1 MRTRYVGSRISRIP
15 GSSRGY
21 TSWISLHCCSPN
33 IWLAVKV
40 HKIVFDRAITTR
52 DLQEQLAVSVGLN
65 RLANVILKAKGD
77 TIITISPTM
86 LGNNS
91 RLESP
96 VKNYFFY

>member
-1 MRTRYVGSRISRIP
+1 MQ
-15 GSSRGY
+15 
-21 TSWISLHCCSPN
+21 
-33 IWLAVKV
+33 V

-52 DLQEQLAVSVGLN
+52 DLQEQLAVAVGLN

-91 RLESP
+91 RLVPRS
-96 VKNYFFY
+96 VKCSFITPTQSLSQLSGRNDKFI

>member
-1 MRTRYVGSRISRIP
+1 M
-15 GSSRGY
+15 
-21 TSWISLHCCSPN
+21 
-33 IWLAVKV
+33 AVKV

-86 LGNNS
+86 IGNNS
-91 RLESP
+91 RSVVSHSAWFRLRSCQGS
-96 VKNYFFY
+96 

>member
-1 MRTRYVGSRISRIP
+1 MQ
-15 GSSRGY
+15 
-21 TSWISLHCCSPN
+21 
-33 IWLAVKV
+33 V

-52 DLQEQLAVSVGLN
+52 DLQEQLAVAVGLN

-91 RLESP
+91 RLVTPFKVRE
-96 VKNYFFY
+96 FYYQYSCI